1 MFTNPPSIEFPFS
14 RPPSADL
21 HDPSVWP
28 LFHPLSTSELLPSNF
43 HFSVL
48 LLIHELSPGKV
59 LPQSS
64 SHSLSERIPPS
75 ANVYDPSIFQSLP
88 FFQSLPTSAE
98 PNPLLAHWDNTA
110 QQKGADD
117 KYDALATL
125 NMNCECNDK
134 YDAQEKTNTNKSAA
148 LMTKN

>member
-1 MFTNPPSIEFPFS
+1 MFTIPPSIQFPFS
-14 RPPSADL
+14 RP
-21 HDPSVWP
+21 H
-28 LFHPLSTSELLPSNF
+28 
-43 HFSVL
+43 L
-48 LLIHELSPGKV
+48 LLMFTIAPSDHFFHSLSQPQSSFRSVFISMFSFSFSGEV

-64 SHSLSERIPPS
+64 SHSLGERISPS
-75 ANVYDPSIFQSLP
+75 ANVYDPSIFQFSLP
-88 FFQSLPTSAE
+88 FFQSVPTSAE

-117 KYDALATL
+117 KFDALATL

>member
-1 MFTNPPSIEFPFS
+1 MFTIPPSIQFPFS
-14 RPPSADL
+14 RPHL
-21 HDPSVWP
+21 LLMFMILP
-28 LFHPLSTSELLPSNF
+28 LTTFFTLSLSTSEFLPFSF
-43 HFSVL
+43 HFYVL
-48 LLIHELSPGKV
+48 LLSSGEV

-64 SHSLSERIPPS
+64 SHSLGERIPAS
-75 ANVYDPSIFQSLP
+75 ANVHDPSIFQSLP
-88 FFQSLPTSAE
+88 FFQSVPTSAE

-117 KYDALATL
+117 KFDALATL